1 MKTRKQ
7 KKLNPAL
14 AVGFILAVLV
24 AMFVTDIY
32 LANAADDDKH
42 AAPDTKTTQKTA
54 KPAKHEHD
62 EDAHEH
68 GDDGKEHADGDKHE
82 HSEEEHGEDEHGEE
96 EHGEEGK
103 LTLSS
108 KQLRNAGI
116 ELAEAGPV
124 AIRETLP
131 LYGVISPSAEGVQ
144 QVSARFPGV
153 IRQLARKQGD
163 RVAAGDVLATIE
175 SNESLKLY
183 SVTATIGGVIT
194 ERQGAVG
201 QQTSDAP
208 LFTITDSST
217 VWVDLALFPR
227 DISQVKSGQSVR
239 VIQPQRGI
247 SGEGSVIYVG
257 AHANPLNQSTTARVS
272 LDNANGQW
280 FAGHFV
286 SAEVTLAQTSAAVA
300 VRNEA
305 LQTHEG
311 NTVVFVQEGDAFE
324 PRPVQIGRAD
334 SVYTEI
340 VSGLTTGNVYAAK
353 NSFILKSDLG
363 KESAEH
369 EH

>member
-68 GDDGKEHADGDKHE
+68 GEDEKEHADGDKH
-82 HSEEEHGEDEHGEE
+82 EHGEDEHGEE

-108 KQLRNAGI
+108 DQLRNAGI

-144 QVSARFPGV
+144 QVNARFPGV

-227 DISQVKSGQSVR
+227 DIAQVKSGQSVR
-239 VIQPQRGI
+239 VTQPQRGI

-257 AHANPLNQSTTARVS
+257 AHANPLNQSTTVRVS
-272 LDNANGQW
+272 LDNADGQW

-286 SAEVTLAQTSAAVA
+286 SAEVTLAEAGAAVA

-305 LQTHEG
+305 LQTLDGE
-311 NTVVFVQEGDAFE
+311 TVVFVQQAKEFG
-324 PRPVQIGRAD
+324 PRPVQTGRTD
-334 SVYTEI
+334 SVHTEI
-340 VSGLTTGNVYAAK
+340 VSGLAVGDVYATK
-353 NSFILKSDLG
+353 NSFILKADLR
-363 KESAEH
+363 KESEDEH
-369 EH
+369 

>member
-1 MKTRKQ
+1 MITRKQ
-7 KKLNPAL
+7 KKLNRAL
-14 AVGFILAVLV
+14 AVGFILAVLI

-42 AAPDTKTTQKTA
+42 TAPDTKTTQKTA

-62 EDAHEH
+62 EDE
-68 GDDGKEHADGDKHE
+68 KEHADGDKHE
-82 HSEEEHGEDEHGEE
+82 HGEEEHGEE

-108 KQLRNAGI
+108 EQLRNAGI

-144 QVSARFPGV
+144 QVTARFPGV

-239 VIQPQRGI
+239 VMQPQRGI

-272 LDNANGQW
+272 LDNADGQW

-286 SAEVTLAQTSAAVA
+286 SAEVTLAEAGAAVA

-305 LQTHEG
+305 LQTLDGE
-311 NTVVFVQEGDAFE
+311 TVVFVQQAKEFE
-324 PRPVQIGRAD
+324 PRPVQTGRTD
-334 SVYTEI
+334 SVHTEI
-340 VSGLTTGNVYAAK
+340 VSGLAEGDVYATK
-353 NSFILKSDLG
+353 NSFILKADLR
-363 KESAEH
+363 KESEH